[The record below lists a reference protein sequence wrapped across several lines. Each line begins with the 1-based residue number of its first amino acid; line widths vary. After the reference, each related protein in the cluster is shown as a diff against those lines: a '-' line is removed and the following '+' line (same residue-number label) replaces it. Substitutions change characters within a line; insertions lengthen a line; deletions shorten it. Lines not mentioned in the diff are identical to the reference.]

1 MTDILRVAVRRFG
14 PFETAIARQFDS
26 FVRAS
31 GREASIEIEAMD
43 LNPLHAALFDRREM
57 LTPRWDIAFL
67 STDWLAEAHELG
79 LLEELQPWLD
89 LHPVPE
95 FPEGWSPSLL
105 NLQRFSGGFWGMP
118 YHDGPQCL
126 IYRKDLLAGAGITVP
141 RTWAAFHQAA
151 RRLHDPGH
159 GRYGTVL
166 ALFPDGHNSFYD
178 FCIQVWTRGGEPFD
192 TEQRPALRGR
202 AAMEALDFLRTL
214 ARDAAAVHPNPRGI
228 DSVRSGQ
235 LFCEGR
241 IGLMTNWFGFAAHG
255 ETAPDSQVR
264 GRIGIAPLPAGPGGE
279 SVSLNVFW
287 VLSIAAGS
295 GRKPLAWE
303 FLRHCA
309 SAPMDRLTMLEGAI
323 GVRLS
328 TWADPQVNAAVPY
341 AHTLAELHRHA
352 RQMPLHPRLSA
363 VAHVVDE
370 MIAAALCTNAPSAD
384 LLDAAQAKLGAIA

>member
-1 MTDILRVAVRRFG
+1 MNDVLHVAVRRFG
-14 PFETAIARQFDS
+14 PFEIAIARQFDD
-26 FVRAS
+26 FVRVS
-31 GREASIEIEAMD
+31 GRAAGIDIQVMD
-43 LNPLHAALFDRREM
+43 LNPLHDVLFERRES

-67 STDWLAEAHELG
+67 STDWLAEAQALG
-79 LLEELQPWLD
+79 LLEDLRPWLD
-89 LHPVPE
+89 LHAVPD

-105 NLQRFSGGFWGMP
+105 NLQQFGGGFWGMP

-126 IYRKDLLAGAGITVP
+126 IYRKDLLADAGIAVP
-141 RTWAAFHQAA
+141 RTWAEFHQAA
-151 RRLHDPGH
+151 RRLHDPRH

-178 FCIQVWTRGGEPFD
+178 FCIQIWTRGGEPFD
-192 TEQRPALRGR
+192 TEQRPVLGGR
-202 AAMEALDFLRTL
+202 AATEALDFLREL
-214 ARDAAAVHPNPRGI
+214 ARDTAAVHPDAREI

-235 LFCEGR
+235 LFYEGR

-264 GRIGIAPLPAGPGGE
+264 GRIGVAPLPAGPGGE

-287 VLSIAAGS
+287 VLAIAKGS
-295 GRKPLAWE
+295 ERKQLAWE

-309 SAPMDRLTMLEGAI
+309 SAPMDLLTMLEG
-323 GVRLS
+323 GVGTRLS

-341 AHTLAELHRHA
+341 AHTLAELHRRA

-363 VAHVVDE
+363 IAHVVDE
-370 MIAAALCTNAPSAD
+370 MIAAALCSDTPSVE
-384 LLDAAQAKLGAIA
+384 LLEAAQAKLRSIA